1 MRKNRQVGVVKEIR
15 GKKAI
20 VQVGVIPITVD
31 LVDLVKVV
39 ERVEV

>member
-31 LVDLVKVV
+31 LSELVKVM